1 MLSGRRAGGRPAKEA
16 GQPRRRQEGTKAGGG
31 GGSWRPTNWL
41 PAKPGELLGNSS
53 ARLKC
58 QGQRNRRTA
67 GAEMWVTAAPGP
79 RGAGW
84 RHWPGRPHDAT
95 GPRPPQGK
103 KRLLVR
109 QGPLVPSTEPGPA
122 PGHPDGWA
130 GGQRAPPQLPSQTP
144 ESPEQP
150 LLSSRR
156 KLRVGRLPRPGSR
169 LRQLAKL
176 ELAFV
181 FRQTGFPS
189 PPSLCPR
196 DISFPQ
202 IPSSGFPQAEM
213 GPRETRNQTWESPR
227 SLGPLPSNLYL
238 YPLPT
243 ITENLKLLPCFPENK
258 S

>member
-122 PGHPDGWA
+122 PRHPDGWA
-130 GGQRAPPQLPSQTP
+130 GGQQAPPQLPSQTP

-156 KLRVGRLPRPGSR
+156 KLRVGRLPRLGSR

-181 FRQTGFPS
+181 SDRQASLPLPLSAPGTFPS
-189 PPSLCPR
+189 PKSLPR
-196 DISFPQ
+196 
-202 IPSSGFPQAEM
+202 GFPKQRWA
-213 GPRETRNQTWESPR
+213 PRRPGIK
-227 SLGPLPSNLYL
+227 LGNLL
-238 YPLPT
+238 GHLFHRPPT
-243 ITENLKLLPCFPENK
+243 YTCILCQRLLRI
-258 S
+258 

>member
-67 GAEMWVTAAPGP
+67 GAEMWVMAAPGL

-84 RHWPGRPHDAT
+84 RDWPGRPHDAT
-95 GPRPPQGK
+95 GPRTPSGKEEAAGEAGAPSPPNRAWASTQPSRWLGRRPAGPSPAPQPDTGESGTASSLFPEEAESRQASPPGIPPQAACK
-103 KRLLVR
+103 
-109 QGPLVPSTEPGPA
+109 
-122 PGHPDGWA
+122 A
-130 GGQRAPPQLPSQTP
+130 GAGLM
-144 ESPEQP
+144 
-150 LLSSRR
+150 L
-156 KLRVGRLPRPGSR
+156 
-169 LRQLAKL
+169 
-176 ELAFV
+176 FV

-213 GPRETRNQTWESPR
+213 GPQETRNQTWESPR
-227 SLGPLPSNLYL
+227 
-238 YPLPT
+238 
-243 ITENLKLLPCFPENK
+243 
-258 S
+258 